1 MQIDAKLSVAH
12 VANLSKSSSISSLRL
27 RMDEKQQN
35 CFSYTQKKDERIY
48 VFYFKQY
55 PMYEKIKNNGTNIS
69 PCSTKHINT
78 PIHTPVTQNR
88 PTGEENKT
96 FTLSPI

>member
-1 MQIDAKLSVAH
+1 
-12 VANLSKSSSISSLRL
+12 
-27 RMDEKQQN
+27 
-35 CFSYTQKKDERIY
+35 
-48 VFYFKQY
+48 
-55 PMYEKIKNNGTNIS
+55 MYEKIKNNGTNIS